1 MIVVYILVGLFLVVG
16 IAVTIL
22 IIIVS
27 LNNGKQQRIEQELL
41 EKEFIEK
48 HGREMYEKFIK
59 TEK

>member
-48 HGREMYEKFIK
+48 YGREMYEKFRK

>member
-1 MIVVYILVGLFLVVG
+1 MIVVYILIGLFLVVG